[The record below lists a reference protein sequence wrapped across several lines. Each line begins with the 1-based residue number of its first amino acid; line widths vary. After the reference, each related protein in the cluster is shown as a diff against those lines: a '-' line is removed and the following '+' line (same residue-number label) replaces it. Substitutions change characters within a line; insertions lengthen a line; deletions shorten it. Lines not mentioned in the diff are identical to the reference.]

1 MSSWSPHKSIS
12 SISNFPNQTLSNNIT
27 GIYPLFGSKS
37 DNDLVN
43 IPWTTNIL
51 SSGLVRCSRILSF
64 GRPGWTV
71 GVPWMDD
78 LWKIPGK
85 VDDDR
90 GPIGNLHCLVVDLP
104 SEKSWSASGG
114 MMTFPTII
122 PKRWGTYPDLQ
133 RTPSHCINKW
143 ENDCTNTWY

>member
-85 VDDDR
+85 VDDWG
-90 GPIGNLHCLVVDLP
+90 GPYRKPPLLGGWSTLWKIMECVSWDDDIPNWM
-104 SEKSWSASGG
+104 EKQ
-114 MMTFPTII
+114 MFQT
-122 PKRWGTYPDLQ
+122 
-133 RTPSHCINKW
+133 
-143 ENDCTNTWY
+143 TNQSIYGP